1 MMPALYHFWS
11 WPEAQRVRLA
21 LGFKGIEFDDHPLA
35 YGDDETFFELGVAR
49 SVPALRLDDGRLL
62 TDSVQILRDIDALFP
77 DGPALVAGRI
87 DEAAWQ
93 ALLHWRAGVAHV
105 LERLYAPGRPAF
117 ADIGRDAA
125 TLAAYKAEVQKR
137 FGMSLEALAND
148 RYDGF
153 GQLSRM
159 SRLEELSRHLAKRR
173 FYMGEPS
180 IADLLLAADLFPLQ
194 ILDGVSLPID
204 MMYYLQRIGESCG
217 IDLEEGLI
225 AA

>member
-1 MMPALYHFWS
+1 MMTALYHFWS

-21 LGFKGIEFDDHPLA
+21 LGYKGVDFEDRPLA
-35 YGDDETFFELGVAR
+35 YDDDETFFELGVAR
-49 SVPALRLDDGRLL
+49 SVPVLRLDDGNLL
-62 TDSVQILRDIDALFP
+62 TDSLQILRNIDTLFP
-77 DGPALVAGRI
+77 DGPPLVAGRI
-87 DEAAWQ
+87 DEPAWQ
-93 ALLHWRAGVAHV
+93 ALIDWRAGVAHV
-105 LERLYAPGRPAF
+105 LERLHAPGRPAF

-125 TLAAYKAEVQKR
+125 ALAAYKAEVQNR

-153 GQLSRM
+153 NQFSRM
-159 SRLEELSRHLAKRR
+159 SRLDELAHHLAKRR

-194 ILDGVSLPID
+194 VLDGLSLPID
-204 MMYYLQRIGESCG
+204 MMYYLQRVGECCG

>member
-1 MMPALYHFWS
+1 MPALYHFWS

-21 LGFKGIEFDDHPLA
+21 LGFKGVEFEEHPLT

-49 SVPALRLDDGRLL
+49 SVPVLQLDDSRLL
-62 TDSVQILRDIDALFP
+62 TDSLAILRDIDALFP
-77 DGPALVAGRI
+77 TGAPLTHI
-87 DEAAWQ
+87 DETAWQ
-93 ALLHWRAGVAHV
+93 SLLDWRAGVAHV

-117 ADIGRDAA
+117 ADIGRDPGAV
-125 TLAAYKAEVQKR
+125 AAYKAEVQNR

-153 GQLSRM
+153 SQLSRM
-159 SRLEELSRHLAKRR
+159 SRLDELARHLAKQR
-173 FYMGEPS
+173 FYLGEPS

-194 ILDGVSLPID
+194 VLDGISLPID
-204 MMYYLQRIGESCG
+204 MMYYLQRVGETCG
-217 IDLEEGLI
+217 MDLEEGLI

>member
-21 LGFKGIEFDDHPLA
+21 LGFKGADFEDHPLV
-35 YGDDETFFELGVAR
+35 YDDDETFFELGVAR
-49 SVPALRLDDGRLL
+49 SVPVLRLDDGILL
-62 TDSVQILRDIDALFP
+62 TDSVQILRDIDDLFP
-77 DGPALVAGRI
+77 DGPPLVARRI

-93 ALLHWRAGVAHV
+93 ALLEWRAGVAHV
-105 LERLYAPGRPAF
+105 LERLYVPGRPAF
-117 ADIGRDAA
+117 ADIGRDATA
-125 TLAAYKAEVQKR
+125 LAAYKGEVQNR

-153 GQLSRM
+153 SQLSRM
-159 SRLEELSRHLAKRR
+159 SRLDELARHLAKQR
-173 FYMGEPS
+173 FYMGQPS

-194 ILDGVSLPID
+194 VLDGVSLPID
-204 MMYYLQRIGESCG
+204 MMYYLQRVGEACG
-217 IDLEEGLI
+217 LDLEEGLI